1 MKPVEFAGTFATMSL
16 LGDQWLVVDG
26 QQLTCPINLQ
36 HRADLIGQKLR
47 VRGIPQQGW
56 KVLAQK
62 IKRMD
67 ANPRV
72 GWEVVA

>member
-36 HRADLIGQKLR
+36 NRTDLIGQKLR

-56 KVLAQK
+56 KVLATH
-62 IKRMD
+62 IKQMD
-67 ANPRV
+67 LLPRR